1 MNEAHDVVPV
11 IQKNPLLRIHHKLR
25 ELKRMLTPA
34 NPKASRVLLSSL
46 ISLCILVVPCAAGQ
60 TPQKPID
67 KSAAASPMPIAPAPA
82 APSTGA
88 SDFVGSET
96 CKACHE
102 DIYNNWEKSPHWK
115 TTLDTKGGASHQ
127 GCEGCHGPG
136 AAHVAG
142 GGDKTKI
149 FIFPD
154 HSPKEINARC
164 LTCHAGGTQHM
175 NAINSEHSKNNV
187 SCTSCHSPHHAE
199 TKEFLLVKAQPELCF
214 SCHLDK
220 KAEFAMPFHH
230 RVEEGLIQCSDCH
243 NVHGTV
249 GPRQVRT
256 SSTQDAVCFKC
267 HSDKQGP
274 FVYEH
279 TPIKVDGCQSC
290 HFSHGGPNPH
300 MLKLSN
306 VNLLCLQCHTTSSF
320 SSAPGAPSFHNQST
334 LFQACTLCH
343 VQIHGSNFDATFFK

>member
-1 MNEAHDVVPV
+1 MNEAHEVEPV
-11 IQKNPLLRIHHKLR
+11 IQKNPLLRIHYKLR
-25 ELKRMLTPA
+25 ELKRMLMPA

-46 ISLCILVVPCAAGQ
+46 ISLCLLVVPGAAGQ

-67 KSAAASPMPIAPAPA
+67 KSAAASPMPTAPAPA
-82 APSTGA
+82 AASTGA

-102 DIYNNWEKSPHWK
+102 DIYNSWEKTPHWK

-175 NAINSEHSKNNV
+175 NAINSEHSKNDV
-187 SCTSCHSPHHAE
+187 SCISCHSPHHAE
-199 TKEFLLVKAQPELCF
+199 TNRILA
-214 SCHLDK
+214 
-220 KAEFAMPFHH
+220 
-230 RVEEGLIQCSDCH
+230 G
-243 NVHGTV
+243 
-249 GPRQVRT
+249 
-256 SSTQDAVCFKC
+256 
-267 HSDKQGP
+267 
-274 FVYEH
+274 
-279 TPIKVDGCQSC
+279 
-290 HFSHGGPNPH
+290 
-300 MLKLSN
+300 
-306 VNLLCLQCHTTSSF
+306 
-320 SSAPGAPSFHNQST
+320 
-334 LFQACTLCH
+334 
-343 VQIHGSNFDATFFK
+343 